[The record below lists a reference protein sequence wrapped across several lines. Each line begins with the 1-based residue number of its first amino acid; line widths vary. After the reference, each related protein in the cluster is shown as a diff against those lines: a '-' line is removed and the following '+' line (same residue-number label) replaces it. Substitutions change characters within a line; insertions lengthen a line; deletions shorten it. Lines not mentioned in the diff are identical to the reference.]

1 MVTDGAARR
10 AALAGIA
17 AGIAI
22 GLAACGS
29 TVAGAGNS
37 AKQAADARPATA
49 KSAIAKI
56 NPGGP
61 MRPAAAAQHVLLCT
75 EIPKLTRMS
84 FTRTAGPPDL
94 HVREALP
101 MAASVRNAAAVRRI
115 ATVLCGL
122 PTVPIGMMT
131 CPNMAGGSYRL
142 YVAAP
147 GRAIP
152 AVGLEYSGCRVVT
165 GVGRPRTWA
174 TSKALQQA
182 LSEGL
187 GARFRP
193 PSPLP

>member
-1 MVTDGAARR
+1 V
-10 AALAGIA
+10 ALGTIA
-17 AGIAI
+17 ASIAI

-29 TVAGAGNS
+29 AVAGAGNS

-49 KSAIAKI
+49 KTAIAKI

-61 MRPAAAAQHVLLCT
+61 MRPPATAQHVLLCT
-75 EIPKLTRMS
+75 EIPKLTRMV
-84 FTRTAGPPDL
+84 FTRMPWPPDR
-94 HVREALP
+94 HVRQALP
-101 MAASVRNAAAVRRI
+101 GAATLRNAAAVRRI

-122 PTVPIGMMT
+122 PTVPLGMMA
-131 CPNMAGGSYRL
+131 CPNMAGGSYTL
-142 YVAAP
+142 FFVAP

-165 GVGRPRTWA
+165 GVGRPRAWA

-182 LSEGL
+182 LSQGL
-187 GARFRP
+187 GAPFRL

>member
-10 AALAGIA
+10 VALGGIA
-17 AGIAI
+17 ASIAI

-29 TVAGAGNS
+29 TAAGAGSS
-37 AKQAADARPATA
+37 AKQAADARSATA
-49 KSAIAKI
+49 KPAITKI

-61 MRPAAAAQHVLLCT
+61 MRPVAAARHVLLCT

-84 FTRTAGPPDL
+84 FTRTVWPPDH

-101 MAASVRNAAAVRRI
+101 TAATVRNAAAVRRI
-115 ATVLCGL
+115 ATALCGL
-122 PTVPIGMMT
+122 PTVPVGLMA
-131 CPNMAGGSYRL
+131 CPNMAGGTYRL
-142 YVAAP
+142 YFVAP

-165 GVGRPRTWA
+165 GLGRPRTWA
-174 TSKALQQA
+174 TSKPLQQA
-182 LSEGL
+182 LSQGL
-187 GARFRP
+187 GSWFRL